1 MHPSRSLEDI
11 DLMFRTVNTKHLPVV
26 QRMVCDINR
35 RMLKE
40 KTISYFRE
48 CKTSQQ
54 NFKGMLGK
62 SLTPPRKSSYLGE
75 FYQRL
80 EQDIEKRRVKSRIR
94 QQIKK
99 ILEKRKGVESFGKH
113 RTIRPHLPHRF
124 EAEEVEIEKLYGLPG
139 KPVSLSYTDEESFVT
154 HYYNFK

>member
-1 MHPSRSLEDI
+1 MHPSKSLEDI
-11 DLMFRTVNTKHLPVV
+11 DQMFKTVNTKHLPVV
-26 QRMVCDINR
+26 ERMVCDINR

-40 KTISYFRE
+40 KTISYLQGGQITKRN
-48 CKTSQQ
+48 SQ
-54 NFKGMLGK
+54 KVLGK

-80 EQDIEKRRVKSRIR
+80 KQDIEKRRVKSRIR

-99 ILEKRKGVESFGKH
+99 ILDKRKGVEHFNK
-113 RTIRPHLPHRF
+113 TFNVRPHLPHKF
-124 EAEEVEIEKLYGLPG
+124 VAEEIEIEKLYGLPG
-139 KPVSLSYTDEESFVT
+139 KPSSFSYTDEESFVT